1 MMELLKKSKNT
12 DSTETAGTPMTPREI
27 VEQLDRYIVGQADAK
42 RAVAVAIRNRWR
54 LQQLGDDMRNEV
66 SPKNILMI
74 GSTGVG
80 KTEIARRLA
89 KLTGAPFI
97 KVEATKYTEVG
108 YYGRDVESMVRE
120 LVDNAIGL
128 VRARQRKQVE
138 SRAQERTTE
147 RLLDLLCPRPV
158 SYEFSVTSELTEDK
172 ESGEDGDAASENK
185 ADEAGTYERTR
196 EKMKAMLIAGEL
208 DEREVELSVEQKV
221 TPVMMGG
228 MGVENMDVDF
238 QGMLEKIMPKQ
249 TSKRKLNVASARQV
263 IFDQECDALLDDDKV
278 NAEAVQLAEN
288 SGIVFLDEVDK
299 IIAGEGKSADVSRQG
314 VQRDLLPII
323 EGTSVQTKFGYV
335 KTDHILFVAAG
346 AFHRSQPS
354 ELMPELQGRFPIRV
368 ELKDLTEDDFVR
380 ILTEPKSSLTRQYTA
395 LLGTEGVKL
404 EFTPDGITALANVAF
419 QVNQTTINIGAR
431 RLYTILERLLEE
443 LSFEAPDMKMGAV
456 SINAAYV
463 QDRLGEIV
471 QDEDLSR
478 FIL

>member
-1 MMELLKKSKNT
+1 MMEILNKLKPNNSGDGT
-12 DSTETAGTPMTPREI
+12 GTPMTPREI

-54 LQQLGDDMRNEV
+54 RQQLGDDMRNEV

-128 VRARQRKQVE
+128 VRARERKRVE
-138 SRAQERTTE
+138 SRAEERTTD
-147 RLLDLLCPRPV
+147 RLLDMLCPRPV
-158 SYEFSVTSELTEDK
+158 AYEFSATAELAGDGETDED
-172 ESGEDGDAASENK
+172 SVENK
-185 ADEAGTYERTR
+185 ADEANTYERTR
-196 EKMKAMLIAGEL
+196 EKMKAMLLAGEL
-208 DEREVELSVEQKV
+208 DEREVEISVEQKS

-249 TSKRKLNVASARQV
+249 TSKRKLNVTSARQV

-346 AFHRSQPS
+346 AFHRNQPS

-368 ELKDLTEDDFVR
+368 ELKDLTQDDFVR
-380 ILTEPKSSLTRQYTA
+380 ILTEPKNSLTRQYTA

-404 EFTPDGITALANVAF
+404 DFTPDAIEALAKVAF

-443 LSFEAPDMKMGAV
+443 LSFEAPDMKMGSV

-463 QDRLGEIV
+463 TDRLGEIV

>member
-54 LQQLGDDMRNEV
+54 RQQLGDDMRNEV

-172 ESGEDGDAASENK
+172 ESGEDGDVASENK

-278 NAEAVQLAEN
+278 NTEAVQLAEN